1 MALHLP
7 HAEMLVLPQRYNN
20 LKDDN
25 MVEINANEKKFFTIE
40 EKIELG
46 SGKFT
51 YKYKFTNV

>member
-7 HAEMLVLPQRYNN
+7 QAEMLVLPHKYNN
-20 LKDDN
+20 LSDEN